1 MPTIISANAKLFLI
15 DFHPGLN
22 RLTVVLT
29 VCKHVHWK
37 FFPPLLSLLVR
48 TTTTFQGDW
57 FTENLQ
63 HVVFSSPKASRE
75 GSTTTTTMREQA
87 KRVYLRVAK
96 YLFSSRSSS
105 SGFLWCA
112 LFFSSNI
119 IIPPHGKP
127 NACIRSITQ
136 QLIPNFSL
144 IVVSVD
150 VSLFFLQ
157 FLLFLFPFC
166 CCSTSFWFCFSSF
179 CAVFRVAY
187 FFFGAKS
194 FTNFYSLF
202 IRVRT
207 TTAKS
212 SALGLSLLPVCLI
225 LTDFRVRVWLLKEV
239 RKIFRIKE

>member
-1 MPTIISANAKLFLI
+1 M
-15 DFHPGLN
+15 
-22 RLTVVLT
+22 LTD
-29 VCKHVHWK
+29 CKHFRRK
-37 FFPPLLSLLVR
+37 LSLVVR
-48 TTTTFQGDW
+48 ATTTFQGDW

-96 YLFSSRSSS
+96 YLFSSRSSG

-187 FFFGAKS
+187 FFSGRNHSPIFILSS
-194 FTNFYSLF
+194 FVCEQRPQKVLLSGCRCCRCIFDSNGFQSARLAFEGSQENFSHKGIGKLF
-202 IRVRT
+202 PEI
-207 TTAKS
+207 
-212 SALGLSLLPVCLI
+212 G
-225 LTDFRVRVWLLKEV
+225 
-239 RKIFRIKE
+239 